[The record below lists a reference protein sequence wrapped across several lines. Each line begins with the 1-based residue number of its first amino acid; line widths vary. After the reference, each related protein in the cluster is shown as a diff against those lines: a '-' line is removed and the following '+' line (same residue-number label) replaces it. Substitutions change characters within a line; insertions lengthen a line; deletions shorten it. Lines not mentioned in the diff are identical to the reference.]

1 MWSDQIFVWLIY
13 LNWRIITLLNCDG
26 FCHTST
32 WICHRITCVPPIL
45 NPLPSPSPP
54 HPSGLFQS
62 TGSACWAS
70 CIELALVIYFTY
82 GNTHISM
89 LFSQITPPLPSPTE
103 SESLSF
109 TSVSPL
115 LPCTKDYWYHLSK
128 FHTYAF
134 IYSICLSLSDLCI
147 ISSRFIHLIRTDS
160 NAFLFITK
168 QYAIVYINGS

>member
-45 NPLPSPSPP
+45 NPLPPPSPP

-115 LPCTKDYWYHLSK
+115 LPCTKVYWYHLSK

-168 QYAIVYINGS
+168 QYAVVYINGS